1 MTQHLDIEEL
11 QNLLKTVVEETT
23 AITEKLAAKASKIL
37 SKHEPEKTKDVKLSG
52 SERSALQKEIKKALQ
67 ESHYSQGIGFASY
80 SPATQEEQDYWTLEW
95 WYKKEDQLQQAKL
108 ENYQNAQRF
117 LDFRSFEWFHKPAQN
132 KSPCIHGPY
141 VDYICNGA
149 YTITL
154 AHPVMIRDQFI
165 GVIATDILVSAL
177 EKILMP
183 KLKNIKQKAIVINDS
198 SRVITSNDI
207 TIRTGTLFKG
217 QSQQQVLSRPCQ
229 SFQLVVI

>member
-1 MTQHLDIEEL
+1 
-11 QNLLKTVVEETT
+11 
-23 AITEKLAAKASKIL
+23 
-37 SKHEPEKTKDVKLSG
+37 
-52 SERSALQKEIKKALQ
+52 
-67 ESHYSQGIGFASY
+67 
-80 SPATQEEQDYWTLEW
+80 
-95 WYKKEDQLQQAKL
+95 
-108 ENYQNAQRF
+108 
-117 LDFRSFEWFHKPAQN
+117 
-132 KSPCIHGPY
+132 
-141 VDYICNGA
+141 
-149 YTITL
+149 
-154 AHPVMIRDQFI
+154 MIRDQFI